1 MAVSS
6 GGLVR
11 QTEAMTPNQAPE
23 PLWTPDDCSQAE
35 STIARFQAFACRRHE
50 LDLHLDRQDYAGLWR
65 WSVAEPADFWAAVW
79 DFFEL
84 GERGPGPVIDA
95 VPMPGTGWFHGTTV
109 NLAEAI
115 LAAGE
120 PQDVAVVGVCECGAG
135 DTLTRAALR
144 EQVASVAE
152 GLRNLGIGS
161 GDRVVGYL
169 PNTPEAVVAF
179 LAVASVGALWSA
191 VGQDYA
197 PRAVVDR
204 FAQLEPVLLF
214 ACDGY
219 HWNGATVDRSAD
231 VRTVRE
237 LLPTLRHTVLVPHLC
252 EAATGEAEPGT
263 LPWST
268 LVETDGSAHV
278 AERLPFDH
286 PLWVLFS
293 SGTTGLPKGLVHG
306 HGGILV
312 EAVKQ
317 LGLHVDVGPGDRFFW
332 YTSPQLDDVELP
344 GGWRCCV
351 GATILCY
358 DGSPTYPQADA
369 LWSIAATIGA
379 TVLGTSPGYVLA
391 CAKAGAVPRKQHD
404 LSALRSV
411 GITGSSLPPSSA
423 LWLRD
428 NVGERVQV
436 NSISG
441 GTDVVSAF
449 IGGVPTVPVWPGEL
463 SAPFLGVALDA
474 WDEAGNPVR
483 GEVGELVITKPMP
496 SMPFYLLERCT
507 IRMSVTA
514 TPISRCSPACGGTA
528 TGSPSPTTAASSCT
542 AARTRR

>member
-1 MAVSS
+1 
-6 GGLVR
+6 
-11 QTEAMTPNQAPE
+11 MTPNQAPE

-35 STIARFQAFACRRHE
+35 SAIARFQAFACRRHE
-50 LDLHLDRQDYAGLWR
+50 LDLHLDRQDYAELWR

-109 NLAEAI
+109 NLAEAV

-219 HWNGATVDRSAD
+219 HWNGATVNRSAD

-317 LGLHVDVGPGDRFFW
+317 LGLHVDVRPGDRFFW
-332 YTSPQLDDVELP
+332 YTSPSWMMWNFQLLALL
-344 GGWRCCV
+344 R
-351 GATILCY
+351 GAGILTY
-358 DGSPTYPQADA
+358 DGSPLWPDA
-369 LWSIAATIGA
+369 RAMWAFVAQHGVTMFGL
-379 TVLGTSPGYVLA
+379 SPGLLVATEAADIHPGKEYE
-391 CAKAGAVPRKQHD
+391 
-404 LSALRSV
+404 LSTLRWMGS
-411 GITGSSLPPSSA
+411 TGSPLSPHSHRWA
-423 LWLRD
+423 AAE
-428 NVGERVQV
+428 VGEIPLV
-436 NSISG
+436 SLTG
-441 GTDVVSAF
+441 GTDVCSAFAGGAGRESSPPGAWVWPWTRGTKRVGPCGAKWARWSSPLPCRACPCICGTTHQVSATAR
-449 IGGVPTVPVWPGEL
+449 PT
-463 SAPFLGVALDA
+463 
-474 WDEAGNPVR
+474 
-483 GEVGELVITKPMP
+483 
-496 SMPFYLLERCT
+496 
-507 IRMSVTA
+507 
-514 TPISRCSPACGGTA
+514 SRRTQACGGMEI
-528 TGSPSPTTAASSCT
+528 GSPSPTGIP
-542 AARTRR
+542 